1 METKELIKVYI
12 DFRDGK
18 TVCICKR
25 SKKRCNKQ
33 CTPDVVE
40 RDKFYGWEKTFK
52 VDRYGKT
59 R

>member
-12 DFRDGK
+12 DFKDGK
-18 TVCICKR
+18 CVCICKR
-25 SKKRCNKQ
+25 SKKRCNKK

-40 RDKFYGWEKTFK
+40 RDKFYGWEDTFK
-52 VDRYGKT
+52 VNRYGKS

>member
-1 METKELIKVYI
+1 MNTKELIKVYI

-40 RDKFYGWEKTFK
+40 RDKFYGWEKTFA
-52 VDRYGKT
+52 VDRYGKN

>member
-1 METKELIKVYI
+1 MQTKELIKVYI